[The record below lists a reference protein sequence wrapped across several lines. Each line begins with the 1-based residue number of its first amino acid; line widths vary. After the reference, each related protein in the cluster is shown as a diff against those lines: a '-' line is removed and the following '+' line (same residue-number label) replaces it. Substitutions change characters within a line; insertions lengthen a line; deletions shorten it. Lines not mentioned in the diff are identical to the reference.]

1 MKFGKLFVVAL
12 GCLVLVPAAALAQSS
27 IAGQVTDNTG
37 GVLPGVTVEAASPAL
52 IEGARVVVTDGTGQY
67 NIIDLRPGTYALTFT
82 LPGFGTQVRDE
93 LALTAEQAMT
103 IDVAMSVG
111 AVEESVTVSGASP
124 VVDVQQ
130 VQRVEVLSR
139 EVQEAIPTG
148 RSIWSYAQLVPGVRL
163 SKPDVGGLSG
173 HQQATISGP
182 GASRRDT
189 VMEIDGQDVSMYIGD
204 TWMPYLNPML
214 TAETSYTTTGIGAET
229 QRGGLRINMVPKE
242 GGNQFSGSF
251 FAGGSPTRGWQG
263 DNWTQRL
270 GDLGIQS
277 IQQGDDRDGVPHLD
291 RVYDLNMEIG
301 GPIIRDRLW
310 FLGSARR
317 NIVNNQVLNSFN
329 RDGSPGLDTNS
340 LTSAFA
346 RLTYQ
351 ITPRNKFSAGFD
363 KLRKRRFTQHGAGDD
378 VLTAANSWTSPHYD
392 TGTAKWTSTVSS
404 RMLLELG
411 FSLAYEDWDPG
422 YQPGLERQRPD
433 GFVPVW
439 SRPVSPPW
447 AHRARSCRWT
457 PTAGMASSIMT
468 TIAWAW
474 STKRPSCKAITTR
487 MRGITAGRC
496 RTLPA
501 RTTSRWGSRTSGAS
515 GRVHDKAMAIST
527 SAIPAPRTRLG
538 GSWTSWTPAIS
549 PPLRTWPTG

>member
-27 IAGQVTDNTG
+27 MAGQVTDNTG

-52 IEGARVVVTDGTGQY
+52 IEGARVVVTGGTGQY
-67 NIIDLRPGTYALTFT
+67 NVIDLRPGTYSLTFT

-93 LALTAEQAMT
+93 LVLIAEQAMT

-111 AVEESVTVSGASP
+111 AVEESVTVSGESP

-182 GASRRDT
+182 GAQRRDT

-251 FAGGSPTRGWQG
+251 FVGGSPTGAWQSS
-263 DNWTQRL
+263 NWTQRL

-277 IQQGDDRDGVPHLD
+277 IQAGDERDGIPHLD
-291 RVYDLNMEIG
+291 RGLRPQHGDG
-301 GPIIRDRLW
+301 RPDHP
-310 FLGSARR
+310 GSAVVSR
-317 NIVNNQVLNSFN
+317 V
-329 RDGSPGLDTNS
+329 G
-340 LTSAFA
+340 AA
-346 RLTYQ
+346 
-351 ITPRNKFSAGFD
+351 
-363 KLRKRRFTQHGAGDD
+363 QH
-378 VLTAANSWTSPHYD
+378 
-392 TGTAKWTSTVSS
+392 
-404 RMLLELG
+404 RQ
-411 FSLAYEDWDPG
+411 
-422 YQPGLERQRPD
+422 QPGAQQLQARREP
-433 GFVPVW
+433 
-439 SRPVSPPW
+439 
-447 AHRARSCRWT
+447 RARHEQLDERLRAADLSDHS
-457 PTAGMASSIMT
+457 AEQAL
-468 TIAWAW
+468 
-474 STKRPSCKAITTR
+474 
-487 MRGITAGRC
+487 GRV
-496 RTLPA
+496 RQAAEAAVHPA
-501 RTTSRWGSRTSGAS
+501 RRG
-515 GRVHDKAMAIST
+515 GRRGD
-527 SAIPAPRTRLG
+527 G
-538 GSWTSWTPAIS
+538 GEFLDF
-549 PPLRTWPTG
+549 PPLRHRHGEVDLDGE